1 MPDGPG
7 HRDDGDDNTDD
18 EKKIMGV
25 FELVVPYK
33 YNKLTVS
40 KKKNKYNNL
49 LSSQI
54 KNYQVLFLP
63 FAVGSVTGLLSLS
76 DKRAIKTLHEFCK
89 KDVRKIQFLRDI
101 QSLASLEYK
110 KLLHILL

>member
-1 MPDGPG
+1 MEPPPIPRPDIGVV
-7 HRDDGDDNTDD
+7 DDD
-18 EKKIMGV
+18 KKMMGV

-63 FAVGSVTGLLSLS
+63 FAVGSVTGLLSPS
-76 DKRAIKTLHEFCK
+76 DKRAIKFGSEKVKEPEC
-89 KDVRKIQFLRDI
+89 
-101 QSLASLEYK
+101 
-110 KLLHILL
+110 